1 MTLSLIPF
9 CEWAALYAR
18 AGQGPPL
25 LPESSKPCCGRT
37 SEIQDTEREVGSL
50 RGGPRAEGTTVAP
63 LPRSLGAFSKT
74 SVQSHPRSWFWS
86 PTSFFLL
93 PEGKKKSL
101 HFYDFI
107 TLSLEMF
114 ETAFHPQVALCGYEP
129 YLIPAPSI

>member
-1 MTLSLIPF
+1 MTLSLIPI

-18 AGQGPPL
+18 AGQSPPL
-25 LPESSKPCCGRT
+25 LPESSKPCCACT
-37 SEIQDTEREVGSL
+37 TEIQDTEREVESL
-50 RGGPRAEGTTVAP
+50 RGGPRAEGPTVAP
-63 LPRSLGAFSKT
+63 LSQSLGAFSKT

-93 PEGKKKSL
+93 PEEKKSL

-107 TLSLEMF
+107 TLSLEMS
-114 ETAFHPQVALCGYEP
+114 ETAFHPQVALCGYEH